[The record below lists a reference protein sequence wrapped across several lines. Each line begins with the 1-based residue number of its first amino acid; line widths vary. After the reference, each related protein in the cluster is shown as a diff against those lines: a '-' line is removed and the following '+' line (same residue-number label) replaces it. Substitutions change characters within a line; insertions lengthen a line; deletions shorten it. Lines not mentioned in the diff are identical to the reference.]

1 MRSYEQ
7 SLNDKDT
14 SINKLRDESK
24 ILMVELQML
33 IDTKQTLDAEIV
45 IYRKM
50 LDGEENRAG
59 LRQLV
64 EQVVKTTSIHQTKEI
79 GRFAYT
85 QCLLHVTM
93 TTNYG

>member
-1 MRSYEQ
+1 MEEDMRSYEQ

-64 EQVVKTTSIHQTKEI
+64 EQVVKTTSIHQTKEH
-79 GRFAYT
+79 G
-85 QCLLHVTM
+85 
-93 TTNYG
+93 